1 MVGSD
6 CSSFVTGA
14 RPSSARN
21 VSTRALIGIFVS
33 LTALFSAGCNERRE
47 IISPVRVYD
56 ADIGGGVTGRDAGDA
71 PVFVL
76 PDGGVS
82 DAPACVPNVVS
93 CTAGAFQYCG
103 RIGDGCGAIMD
114 CGDCP
119 TGQVCG
125 GGGVRGLCGGGPDC
139 KPVSCD
145 SPGGR
150 FCGTIGDGCGKML
163 DCGDCP
169 GTMVCGG
176 AGTPNLCGGGAS
188 CTPITCDSPGGR
200 FCGKIGDG
208 CGKMLDCGACTGA
221 GEVCGGAGTPSLC
234 AGGSGCTPLTCEV
247 MGGRFCGMIGDGCG
261 KMLDCGD
268 CPGGGVCGGAGTA
281 NVCSG
286 GTGCTPI
293 VCQQPTGKYCGQL
306 GDGCGKTIDCGGCS
320 GIDTC
325 GGSGVASVC
334 GNPAGRCTN
343 LCLRQVINCPGS
355 TSTVV
360 TGTVVAPTPPGSVF
374 GNPDPIYNALVYVP
388 NAPVEPFR
396 PGVVCDA
403 CGGATASGAPLVH
416 AITGPDG
423 TFRLTNVPT
432 GDNVPLVVQ
441 LGRWRR
447 QVVIPR
453 VEACQTLALPQELT
467 RLPRNKS
474 EGDIPLMALSTG
486 RVDLLECVLRKMG
499 IDQSEF
505 TAPGGSGR
513 VHLYQN
519 PNRAGQRAPDGTSNA
534 ESSLT
539 ASAANLARYDM
550 AIFACG
556 GAAPDEAA
564 PDQDELVAYANMGGK
579 VFLTHYNYRWIFRNE
594 PWEAT
599 GDWGDEDQDRPQNPL
614 TATIDQTFPKGMA
627 FARWLEIVG
636 AQSAPGQIQIR
647 DPRRDLTTV
656 NPPTQRFI
664 FSSSPTSVQH
674 FTFNTPVATPE
685 ASQCGRVLFSDFHV
699 ADAMLPTTNLPA
711 FPSACSDSPLTPQ
724 EKVLEFMLFDLASCV
739 QPVMIPPPPPPPP
752 LRPPTA
758 PPRPPAP
765 PPVQPPAPPS
775 RPPLPPPPPP
785 IVP

>member
-1 MVGSD
+1 MAIVLLALA
-6 CSSFVTGA
+6 VTG
-14 RPSSARN
+14 
-21 VSTRALIGIFVS
+21 
-33 LTALFSAGCNERRE
+33 TACNERRE
-47 IISPVRVYD
+47 IISPVRLYD
-56 ADIGGGVTGRDAGDA
+56 GGGVTTGLDAGDA
-71 PVFVL
+71 PVFVI
-76 PDGGVS
+76 PDAGAS
-82 DAPACVPNVVS
+82 DAAPCTPNVVS

-103 RIGDGCGAIMD
+103 KIGDGCGGIME

-119 TGQVCG
+119 AGQVCG
-125 GGGVRGLCGGGPDC
+125 GAGVRGLCGGGPDC

-150 FCGTIGDGCGKML
+150 FCGQIGDGCGKML

-176 AGTPNLCGGGAS
+176 AGTPNLCGGGTG
-188 CTPITCDSPGGR
+188 CMPITCNSP
-200 FCGKIGDG
+200 
-208 CGKMLDCGACTGA
+208 
-221 GEVCGGAGTPSLC
+221 
-234 AGGSGCTPLTCEV
+234 
-247 MGGRFCGMIGDGCG
+247 GGRFCGMIGDGCG
-261 KMLDCGD
+261 KMLDCGTCSGAGEVCGGAGTPNLCSGGASCTPLTCD
-268 CPGGGVCGGAGTA
+268 VMGGRFCGQIGDGCGKMLDCGACPGGGVCGGAGTP

-293 VCQQPTGKYCGQL
+293 TCQQPTGKYCGQL
-306 GDGCGKTIDCGGCS
+306 GDGCGKSIDCGGCS

-325 GGSGVASVC
+325 GGSGVPSVC

-343 LCLRQVINCPGS
+343 LCLRQVTNCPGS
-355 TSTVV
+355 TSTVL

-374 GNPDPIYNALVYVP
+374 GNPDPIFNALVYIP
-388 NAPVEPFR
+388 NGTVEPFR

-403 CGGATASGAPLVH
+403 CGGATASGSPLVH

-432 GDNVPLVVQ
+432 GDNVPLVIQ

-499 IDQSEF
+499 IDQAEF
-505 TAPGGSGR
+505 TAPTGNGR

-519 PNRAGQRAPDGTSNA
+519 PELPGQRAPDGTSTA
-534 ESSLT
+534 DATLT
-539 ASAANLARYDM
+539 ATAANLARYDM

-556 GAAPDEAA
+556 GQPPDEAA
-564 PDQDELVAYANMGGK
+564 DNQDQLVAYANMGGK
-579 VFLTHYNYRWIFRNE
+579 VFLTHYNYRFIFENDA
-594 PWEAT
+594 WNTT
-599 GDWGDEDQDRPQNPL
+599 GDWDDPNRARPQNPL
-614 TATIDQTFPKGMA
+614 TATIDQSFPKGMA

-636 AQSAPGQIQIR
+636 AQSGPGQIQIR

-656 NPPTQRFI
+656 TAAAQRFI
-664 FSSSPTSVQH
+664 FSTSPTSVQH
-674 FTFNTPVATPE
+674 YTFNTPVGTPE
-685 ASQCGRVLFSDFHV
+685 AGQCGRVLFSDFHV
-699 ADAMLPTTNLPA
+699 ADADLPTPPPA
-711 FPSACSDSPLTPQ
+711 FPAACSDSPLTPQ

-739 QPVMIPPPPPPPP
+739 QPVVIPPPPPPPP
-752 LRPPTA
+752 LVPPTA

-785 IVP
+785 FVP